1 LAASVLKNAFT
12 SEAWLASGASARS
25 KAVPPR
31 VMKIPLLCYEQDPAA
46 IVSFEVEQMI
56 VPRLIG
62 VHAAISTSLTW
73 SSN

>member
-1 LAASVLKNAFT
+1 M
-12 SEAWLASGASARS
+12 
-25 KAVPPR
+25 
-31 VMKIPLLCYEQDPAA
+31 VMKIPLLCYGQDPAA